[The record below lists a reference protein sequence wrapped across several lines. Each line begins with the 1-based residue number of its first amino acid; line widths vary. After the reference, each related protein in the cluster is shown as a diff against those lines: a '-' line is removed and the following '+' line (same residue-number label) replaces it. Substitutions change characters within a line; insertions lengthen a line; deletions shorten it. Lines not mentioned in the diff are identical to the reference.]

1 MAEPNFVQIGGSEY
15 SLTGLVTVSPL
26 QDLLRGLAAAISTQQ
41 RSIEHV
47 RLELQVRGPCR
58 KVIRVRLVSTNQ
70 GCSVYKGEQKSG
82 HIFTC
87 HV

>member
-1 MAEPNFVQIGGSEY
+1 MSEPNFVQIGGSEY

-47 RLELQVRGPCR
+47 RLELQVRM
-58 KVIRVRLVSTNQ
+58 
-70 GCSVYKGEQKSG
+70 
-82 HIFTC
+82 H
-87 HV
+87 